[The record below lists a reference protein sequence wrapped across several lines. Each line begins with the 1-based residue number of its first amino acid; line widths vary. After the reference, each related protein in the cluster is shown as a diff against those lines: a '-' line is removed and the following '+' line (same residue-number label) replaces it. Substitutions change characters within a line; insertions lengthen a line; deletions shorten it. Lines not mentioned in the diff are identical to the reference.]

1 MVSRVETEF
10 ILDALDQLLQS
21 FYWCVSVTILFWA
34 QKNHPDF
41 LMILRVAY
49 SDSLIEIEPELR

>member
-1 MVSRVETEF
+1 MLWISFCKAF
-10 ILDALDQLLQS
+10 IGALALP
-21 FYWCVSVTILFWA
+21 FYFGPK
-34 QKNHPDF
+34 KNHPDF